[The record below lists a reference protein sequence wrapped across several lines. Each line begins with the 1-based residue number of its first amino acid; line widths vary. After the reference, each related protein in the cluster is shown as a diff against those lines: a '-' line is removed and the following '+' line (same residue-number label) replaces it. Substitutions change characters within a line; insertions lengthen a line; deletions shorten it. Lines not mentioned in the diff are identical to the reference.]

1 MIDPAIV
8 GQVTTP
14 RLLSCAVVTV
24 LALTA
29 CTSGTSSDPVVGS
42 ATAGGVVGTAGGGGT
57 GAPSSGTPTPTG
69 LTPEAY
75 RAELDKARGPIRE
88 ALKKLDATG
97 GKGLDERLEKTVAS
111 MEEAVAGLEALVPP
125 PEVSTAHGD
134 YAGALRRLVAALSAA
149 QEDVRAQEV
158 CTGPAVLT
166 GVQEAGQLS
175 PVRDSG
181 NALAD
186 LGDYRA
192 DVVPVKVGK
201 ERSRRLSNG
210 KYINSEGRPGRAY
223 LELKNGNSRDAVV
236 VLVRGKKKAIRV
248 YVRKKS
254 KFRIQGVRD
263 GNYKVYYTLGTD
275 WDSKDR
281 SFTRSCDFEQFG
293 KSVRFRTVRTSTQIR
308 WTDWTIT
315 LNAVKGGTV
324 RPKRIK
330 PGEFPG

>member
-1 MIDPAIV
+1 M
-8 GQVTTP
+8 TTP

-42 ATAGGVVGTAGGGGT
+42 ATAGGVVGTTGGGGGT
-57 GAPSSGTPTPTG
+57 GASSSGTPTPTG

-88 ALKKLDATG
+88 ALKKLDATD
-97 GKGLDERLEKTVAS
+97 GKGLDERLERTVAM
-111 MEEAVAGLEALVPP
+111 MEEAVSGLEAVVPP
-125 PEVSTAHGD
+125 PEVRTEHGD
-134 YAGALRRLVAALSAA
+134 YVGTLRRLVSALSAA

-166 GVQEAGQLS
+166 GVEEAGQLS

-181 NALAD
+181 EALAD

-210 KYINSEGRPGRAY
+210 KFITSEGRPGRAY

-263 GNYKVYYTLGTD
+263 GSYKVYYTLGTD
-275 WDSKDR
+275 WDSKAR
-281 SFTRSCDFEQFG
+281 GFTRSCDFEQFG
-293 KSVRFRTVRTSTQIR
+293 KSVRFRTVHTATQIR

-330 PGEFPG
+330 PGDFPG

>member
-1 MIDPAIV
+1 M
-8 GQVTTP
+8 TTP
-14 RLLSCAVVTV
+14 RLISCAVVTV

-29 CTSGTSSDPVVGS
+29 CTSGTSNDPVVGS
-42 ATAGGVVGTAGGGGT
+42 ATAGGVVGATGGGGGT

-97 GKGLDERLEKTVAS
+97 GKGLDGRLERTVAT
-111 MEEAVAGLEALVPP
+111 MEEAVSGLEAVVPP
-125 PEVSTAHGD
+125 PEVRTEHGD
-134 YAGALRRLVAALSAA
+134 YVGTLRRLVSALSAA

-166 GVQEAGQLS
+166 GVEEAGQLS

-181 NALAD
+181 EALAD

-192 DVVPVKVGK
+192 DVVPVKVRK

-210 KYINSEGRPGRAY
+210 KYITSEGRPGRAY

-263 GNYKVYYTLGTD
+263 GSYKVYYTLGTD
-275 WDSKDR
+275 WDSKAR
-281 SFTRSCDFEQFG
+281 GFTRSCDFEQFG
-293 KSVRFRTVRTSTQIR
+293 KSVRFRTVHTATQIR

-330 PGEFPG
+330 PGDFPG